1 MVSLEDGIM
10 PDSTQQVTGHQPVEP
25 DKGPVPTPKEESGRF
40 GLPHQKHHDPEDPG
54 FDDAD

>member
-1 MVSLEDGIM
+1 MR
-10 PDSTQQVTGHQPVEP
+10 DSIQGVTGHQPVEP
-25 DKGPVPTPKEESGRF
+25 DKGPVPAQKEEPGRV